1 MEFFSESRRRIERA
15 TLHLKAFGDQVERLF
30 DPEAYEI
37 VTEINSDWTGGTSRA
52 VPKISLENTMAF
64 ELGEFFYQLWAAL
77 DSLIYQAAVLL
88 EGSEPPPNVEHLY
101 FPNCTKRS
109 TFKDAPVSKSPF
121 PQELTGWLDSI
132 QPYMIQET
140 PNTPQR
146 ELIETLILINKCA
159 KHDRHRRFHIA
170 AVIPASIEFKT
181 LIDQPTVSVV
191 NGKVFRINV
200 LEDERPLFTFELIGA
215 DPLKPLNVKVYTTVS
230 LEISIDQVPVPKG
243 GRLDAELNRMLES
256 AWYIVRYFENGFAA
270 GHASLSGGS

>member
-1 MEFFSESRRRIERA
+1 
-15 TLHLKAFGDQVERLF
+15 
-30 DPEAYEI
+30 
-37 VTEINSDWTGGTSRA
+37 
-52 VPKISLENTMAF
+52 
-64 ELGEFFYQLWAAL
+64 
-77 DSLIYQAAVLL
+77 
-88 EGSEPPPNVEHLY
+88 
-101 FPNCTKRS
+101 
-109 TFKDAPVSKSPF
+109 
-121 PQELTGWLDSI
+121 
-132 QPYMIQET
+132 MIQET